1 LEASGRQWIIPAM
14 KFFLDTADLDEIQKY
29 ASMGLL
35 DGVTTNPSLIAK
47 TGKTREEIIPAIC
60 DIVDGPI
67 SAEVIS
73 VERAEMVREGLV
85 LSEIHKNVT
94 VKLPLTED
102 GLGACRELTA
112 QNVKTNV
119 TLCFTPVQA
128 LLAAK
133 AGATFISPFIGRLD
147 DLGDVGLEVIEDIRE
162 IYDNYSF
169 KTEILVASI
178 RSPQHV
184 RLSAK
189 IGADVCTVPPKVLGQ
204 LVKHPLTDIGLAA
217 FLADHAKA
225 NQ

>member
-1 LEASGRQWIIPAM
+1 M
-14 KFFLDTADLDEIQKY
+14 KFFLDTADLDEIKKY
-29 ASMGLL
+29 AAMGLL
-35 DGVTTNPSLIAK
+35 DGITTNPSLIAK
-47 TGKTREEIIPAIC
+47 TGRSREEIIPAIC

-73 VERAEMVREGLV
+73 TDRDGMVREGLE

-94 VKLPLTED
+94 VKVPLIGD
-102 GLGACRELTA
+102 GLAACRELTA

-147 DLGDVGLEVIEDIRE
+147 DLGQIGLEVIEDIRE
-162 IYDNYSF
+162 IYDNYNF
-169 KTEILVASI
+169 ATEILVASV

-189 IGADVCTVPPKVLGQ
+189 LGADVCTVPPKVLGQ
-204 LVKHPLTDIGLAA
+204 LIKHPLTDAGLAA
-217 FLADHAKA
+217 FLADHEKA

>member
-1 LEASGRQWIIPAM
+1 M
-14 KFFLDTADLDEIQKY
+14 KFFLDTADLDEIKKY
-29 ASMGLL
+29 AAMGLL
-35 DGVTTNPSLIAK
+35 DGITTNPSLIAK
-47 TGKTREEIIPAIC
+47 SGQSREEIIPAIC

-73 VERAEMVREGLV
+73 VKHESMVKEGLE
-85 LSEIHKNVT
+85 LAEIHKNVT
-94 VKLPLTED
+94 VKLPLTAD
-102 GLGACRELTA
+102 GLAACRDLTA
-112 QNVKTNV
+112 ENVKTNV

-128 LLAAK
+128 LMAAK

-147 DLGDVGLEVIEDIRE
+147 DLGMVGLEIIEDIRE
-162 IYDNYSF
+162 IYDNYNYQ
-169 KTEILVASI
+169 TEILVASI

-204 LVKHPLTDIGLAA
+204 LIKHPLTDSGLEA

-225 NQ
+225 NS

>member
-1 LEASGRQWIIPAM
+1 M
-14 KFFLDTADLDEIQKY
+14 KFFLDTADLDEIKKY

-35 DGVTTNPSLIAK
+35 DGITTNPSLIAK

-73 VERAEMVREGLV
+73 TDREGMVREGLE
-85 LSEIHKNVT
+85 LAEIHKNVT
-94 VKLPLTED
+94 VKLPLIPD
-102 GLGACRELTA
+102 GLAACRDLTA
-112 QNVKTNV
+112 ENVKTNV

-147 DLGDVGLEVIEDIRE
+147 DLGQFGLEVIEDIRE
-162 IYDNYSF
+162 IYDNYNF
-169 KTEILVASI
+169 QTEILVASV

-204 LVKHPLTDIGLAA
+204 LLKHPLTDSGLEA
-217 FLADHAKA
+217 FLADHRKA
-225 NQ
+225 SS